1 MPVNT
6 LCKIKIHILHVG
18 LIKLFY
24 LSGSYYKYQGRKLVI
39 DNRKWENYKFSFD
52 NVLQGMLTL
61 FTVCTFEGWPA

>member
-1 MPVNT
+1 MPVYT
-6 LCKIKIHILHVG
+6 LCKIKIHILYVG

-39 DNRKWENYKFSFD
+39 D
-52 NVLQGMLTL
+52 GMLTL